1 MTDDDERY
9 VRILGAPAGALAVDV
24 AVSRALSIP
33 MEEARAFVGT
43 LPATLPRRLG
53 VVAVDHLLKAVRGA
67 GGRAEL
73 TDAPAH
79 AGQGAC
85 TTHATL
91 EGDEGCASCGALACA
106 VCRAVS
112 LPGPITCGACRAKA
126 QRKRRFFRVRV
137 AVLLV
142 CLFGVTLYAIRDV
155 RSRRARNDWD
165 HTLDVAVVLLRQG
178 DVDPAAI
185 AALRERLPILEDRLA
200 VERRRYGGNT
210 RPFKLHL
217 VGPVDVA
224 EVRPV
229 AAGDGFADLL
239 RHNWDMSRYVARID
253 ALAGVEGKLYDTR
266 VYVALKRPATDDRSW
281 VEGESEQNGRV
292 GHVSVELGDKMADF
306 ALIVVTHELFHTL
319 GATDKYDDGGKTK
332 RPEGLAEPQR
342 APLYPQPMLDVM
354 TRNRPV
360 GPFDEKVPE
369 SLVEL
374 GVGPVTA
381 GEIGWGK
388 PL

>member
-9 VRILGAPAGALAVDV
+9 VRIFGAPAGALAVDV
-24 AVSRALSIP
+24 AISRALSIP
-33 MEEARAFVGT
+33 MDEARAFVGT

-53 VVAVDHLLKAVRGA
+53 VVAMDHLLKAVRGA

-73 TDAPAH
+73 VDAPPH

-85 TTHATL
+85 ATHPAL
-91 EGDEGCASCGALACA
+91 EGDEGCASCGALACS

-112 LPGPITCGACRAKA
+112 LPAPIACGACRAKA
-126 QRKRRFFRVRV
+126 LRKRGFFRVRV
-137 AVLLV
+137 AVLLL
-142 CLFGVTLYAIRDV
+142 CLFGVALYAIRDV

-178 DVDPAAI
+178 EVDPGAI

-200 VERRRYGGNT
+200 AERRRYGGTT

-217 VGPVDVA
+217 VGPVEA
-224 EVRPV
+224 TEERPV
-229 AAGDGFADLL
+229 AASDGFVDLV
-239 RHNWDMSRYVARID
+239 RHNWDMSRYVSRID
-253 ALAGVEGKLYDTR
+253 AVAGVDGKLYDTR
-266 VYVALKRPATDDRSW
+266 VYVALKRPASVDRSW

-306 ALIVVTHELFHTL
+306 ALIVMTHELFHTL
-319 GATDKYDDGGKTK
+319 GASDKYDEGGRTK
-332 RPEGLAEPQR
+332 RPEGLAEPAR
-342 APLYPQPMLDVM
+342 TPLYPQPMLDVM

-360 GPFDEKVPE
+360 GPIDEKVPD
-369 SLVEL
+369 SLEEL

-381 GEIGWGK
+381 GEIGWEK
-388 PL
+388 AR